1 MQEKGIIS
9 THQFVWMLFI
19 IITSFT
25 ALQVPGLLILHSHQ
39 DAWLAILGAWLLDV
53 LLAIVYAYMG
63 IRFPGENF
71 IQYSQ
76 TILGKYIGKII
87 GILFPLYFI
96 LICSI
101 LMRALALLLSNAF
114 IPEMP
119 ISVPLTVCYLIIAY
133 AVKNGIESM
142 ARVSEILGPLYFF
155 SFIVLFILLAP
166 LIKLDNLKPQLYEG
180 FYPALTGT
188 PFMLSFIGICIMMS
202 MYIPI
207 CNKPENGFLAK
218 FIAVTMGSF
227 AILIIVVT
235 SIGVFGIDHAS
246 IMVNPGLQLTK
257 YIQLGNF
264 FERVEII
271 WMSIAV
277 GAGIMTGASLIWASS
292 LGISQVVELSSYKP
306 LVYPVVLISFAL
318 SITSFESDTAAL
330 RFVFYSYPF
339 LAIFVQSG
347 LELFLF
353 VMALL
358 LKKRGS
364 AT

>member
-1 MQEKGIIS
+1 MTNTKVTNQTCILYKRLTQNQRFWSPAYGCLLMLKYITEIMTYPQFMKVHNFLCIIKNL
-9 THQFVWMLFI
+9 LFI
-19 IITSFT
+19 SFDKC
-25 ALQVPGLLILHSHQ
+25 L
-39 DAWLAILGAWLLDV
+39 
-53 LLAIVYAYMG
+53 
-63 IRFPGENF
+63 N
-71 IQYSQ
+71 
-76 TILGKYIGKII
+76 
-87 GILFPLYFI
+87 
-96 LICSI
+96 
-101 LMRALALLLSNAF
+101 
-114 IPEMP
+114 
-119 ISVPLTVCYLIIAY
+119 
-133 AVKNGIESM
+133 
-142 ARVSEILGPLYFF
+142 
-155 SFIVLFILLAP
+155 
-166 LIKLDNLKPQLYEG
+166 LIKSKGVVDIV
-180 FYPALTGT
+180 
-188 PFMLSFIGICIMMS
+188 SFS
-202 MYIPI
+202 YSIPI

-227 AILIIVVT
+227 VILIIVIT
-235 SIGVFGIDHAS
+235 SIGVFGTDHAS

-277 GAGIMTGASLIWASS
+277 GAGIMTGASLILASS

-318 SITSFESDTAAL
+318 SITSFESDNAAL
-330 RFVFYSYPF
+330 RFIFYSYPF

-353 VMALL
+353 VVALL